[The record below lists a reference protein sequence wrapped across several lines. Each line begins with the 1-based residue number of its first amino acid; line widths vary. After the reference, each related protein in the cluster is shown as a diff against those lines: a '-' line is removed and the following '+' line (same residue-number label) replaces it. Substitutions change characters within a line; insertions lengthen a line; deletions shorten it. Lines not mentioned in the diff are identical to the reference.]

1 MSTNSSNPFGA
12 FLKGH
17 LVLVIVIALFVVGLA
32 AVATFIGASNR
43 YNALVVRAEA
53 KQTDN
58 TNVFDNFRKKVR
70 DISGIGDKEIAALEG
85 IITGN
90 AEARK
95 GNGGGSMFT
104 MVTES
109 VPHITEIKTLNRLVD
124 IVASS
129 RADWA
134 NAQTELIE
142 IKRQGDHMMS
152 QFPDS
157 LVLSILGKQPIKI
170 TVVTSAETKENF
182 RTGEDNES
190 WIPTPGGATPDPEK
204 E

>member
-1 MSTNSSNPFGA
+1 MSNNSNPVGA

-17 LVLVIVIALFVVGLA
+17 LALVVISAVFLLGLVL
-32 AVATFIGASNR
+32 VATFIGASNR

-70 DISGIGDKEIAALEG
+70 DISGVGDKEIAALES

-90 AEARK
+90 AEARS

-109 VPHITEIKTLNRLVD
+109 VPQITEIKTLNRLVD
-124 IVASS
+124 IVAAS

-157 LVLSILGKQPIKI
+157 LVLSILGKQPITI
-170 TVVTSAETKENF
+170 VVVTSAETKENF

-190 WIPTPGGATPDPEK
+190 WITPSNTNPIER
-204 E
+204 

>member
-1 MSTNSSNPFGA
+1 MSNNSNPVRA

-17 LVLVIVIALFVVGLA
+17 LALVIISAILLLGLVLVGTVV
-32 AVATFIGASNR
+32 GASNR

-53 KQTDN
+53 KQVDN

-70 DISGIGDKEIAALEG
+70 EISGIGDKEIAALES

-90 AEARK
+90 AEARS

-109 VPHITEIKTLNRLVD
+109 VPQITEIKTLNRLTD
-124 IVASS
+124 IVAAS

-157 LVLSILGKQPIKI
+157 LVLSLLGKQPIKI

-190 WIPTPGGATPDPEK
+190 WITPSNTNPIEK
-204 E
+204 

>member
-1 MSTNSSNPFGA
+1 MSNNSNPVGA

-17 LVLVIVIALFVVGLA
+17 LALVVISAVFLLGLVL
-32 AVATFIGASNR
+32 VATFIGASNR
-43 YNALVVRAEA
+43 YNAF
-53 KQTDN
+53 
-58 TNVFDNFRKKVR
+58 FDNFRKKVR
-70 DISGIGDKEIAALEG
+70 DISGVGDKEIAALES

-90 AEARK
+90 AEARS

-109 VPHITEIKTLNRLVD
+109 VPQITEIKTLNRLVD
-124 IVASS
+124 IVAAS

-157 LVLSILGKQPIKI
+157 LVLSILGKQPITI
-170 TVVTSAETKENF
+170 VVVTSAETKENF

-190 WIPTPGGATPDPEK
+190 WITPSNTNPIER
-204 E
+204 

>member
-1 MSTNSSNPFGA
+1 MSTNSNPVGT

-17 LVLVIVIALFVVGLA
+17 LALVIILAVLVFGLV
-32 AVATFIGASNR
+32 AVSTFIGASNR
-43 YNALVVRAEA
+43 YNALVVRADA

-190 WIPTPGGATPDPEK
+190 WITPAPSAQPEK
-204 E
+204 